1 MYPRLLR
8 PEYLLVFLLFL
19 SACGGRSMNKHL
31 ARDLIIH
38 IPAEALEKKDV
49 EVVNI
54 SQVSGSE
61 AIAET
66 TLKTAFRLERVK
78 GAWIVREVR
87 IGHGQWEKISNLV
100 TTLESVKVAETGE
113 MLDRIVEGIRRYR
126 QNSGSLP
133 DFKDYIGLSDLLSPK
148 YVTPLIRLDSWRR
161 PFWAEKTSGGI
172 VIRSAGPDGRYYTA
186 DDISRTVQ

>member
-78 GAWIVREVR
+78 GAWIVREV
-87 IGHGQWEKISNLV
+87 
-100 TTLESVKVAETGE
+100 
-113 MLDRIVEGIRRYR
+113 
-126 QNSGSLP
+126 
-133 DFKDYIGLSDLLSPK
+133 
-148 YVTPLIRLDSWRR
+148 
-161 PFWAEKTSGGI
+161 
-172 VIRSAGPDGRYYTA
+172 
-186 DDISRTVQ
+186 